1 MKIVY
6 IDHLIER
13 IELRG
18 IPYDLPKVVY
28 QSREEVFFDTQ
39 TNHFVALSKKE
50 YFGKLRTL
58 VVPFDKFS
66 DRIELIS
73 IHPIRERRK
82 LQRVE
87 SGRWVKE

>member
-18 IPYDLPKVVY
+18 IPYDLPKEVY

-39 TNHFVALSKKE
+39 TNHFAALSKKE
-50 YFGKLRTL
+50 YFGKLRTI
-58 VVPFDKFS
+58 VIPFDKFS
-66 DRIELIS
+66 DRIELVT
-73 IHPIRERRK
+73 IHPIEEK
-82 LQRVE
+82 DKMQRIR
-87 SGRWVKE
+87 SGRWVKR